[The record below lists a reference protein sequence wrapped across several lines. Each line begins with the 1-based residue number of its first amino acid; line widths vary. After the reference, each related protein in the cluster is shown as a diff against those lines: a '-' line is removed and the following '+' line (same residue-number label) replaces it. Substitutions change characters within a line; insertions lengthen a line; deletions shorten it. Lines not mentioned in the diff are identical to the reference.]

1 MIRRRGRLPVL
12 LQAELTECGLAC
24 VAMIA
29 AFHGKPISMCEA
41 RQQIM
46 LSSKGATLADLI
58 DMASALAF
66 ESRGLRVEIEDLREL
81 RLPCILHWN
90 MNHFVVLTSLRRTG
104 VTIHD
109 PAEGLRHISWREFD
123 GHFTG
128 VALELWPSGEFV
140 RHSGRQGLSRFAP
153 IAKYCLDAKSEL
165 GWILLS
171 AFALEALSI
180 AMPFHLRWAID
191 RGLVSSSHA
200 RTLAMLS
207 MGFALLVVIQA
218 AICAVRG
225 WLVAAIS
232 AHLNLRWLSNVFSH
246 LMRLPLA
253 WFERRHPGAV
263 QSNFGSVQQIQ
274 QMLSTRFAQTIVDGV
289 MVIGTMAMM
298 LSYSVAVSA
307 VSVGAASLYLASRW
321 LSFRAMRDVKAEE
334 IAFSGKQNNH
344 FLETLRGIQTVRLYG
359 QVPLRTMHWLNLLVH
374 QFNAGLRGERIL
386 AVQRAMSGLLFGLE
400 RIGAVWIGAL
410 AVIDS
415 RLTVGMLFALVA
427 YREQFS
433 TRVAGL
439 IDCIIDLRMLAVHVE
454 RVADITD
461 QAPEPKEAVAGCL
474 SANDRDHLD
483 ASVELRGVSFRY
495 APSEP
500 WVLKRVDLRIE
511 PGESVAITGPSGGG
525 KSTLAKILLGLLE
538 PVEGEV
544 LFGGRRIDE
553 IGLTHFRR
561 LVGTVMQDDTVFG
574 GTIADNIS
582 FFAADVDM
590 ARIEACAALAAM
602 DAEIDRMPMG
612 YDSLVGAGGCLLSGG
627 QRQRLL
633 LARALYKQPRVL
645 LLDEATSHLDTAN
658 ETAINA
664 AVRAMQLTR
673 IVIAHRPQTIASAQR
688 VFRLEHGR
696 IQAIADAEPQRG
708 GDTGAIGTAHA
719 HKEIA

>member
-1 MIRRRGRLPVL
+1 MIGLRGKLPVL

-24 VAMIA
+24 VAMMA
-29 AFHGKPISMCEA
+29 AFHGKPISMREA
-41 RQQIM
+41 RQQIV

-58 DMASALAF
+58 DIASALALS
-66 ESRGLRVEIEDLREL
+66 SRALRVEIEDLSEL

-90 MNHFVVLTSLRRTG
+90 MNHFVVLKSLSRSG

-109 PAEGLRHISWREFD
+109 PAAGLRRISWREFD

-128 VALELWPSGEFV
+128 VALELWPSSEFV
-140 RHSGRQGLSRFAP
+140 RHSEKRDLSRFAP

-165 GWILLS
+165 SWILLS

-200 RTLAMLS
+200 RTLAVLS
-207 MGFALLVVIQA
+207 IGFALLVVVQA
-218 AICAVRG
+218 AISAVRG

-232 AHLNLRWLSNVFSH
+232 AHLNFRWLSNVFSH
-246 LMRLPLA
+246 LIRLPLA

-263 QSNFGSVQQIQ
+263 QSNFGSVEQIQ
-274 QMLSTRFAQTIVDGV
+274 HMLSTRFAQTIVDGV
-289 MVIGTMAMM
+289 MVVGTMAMM
-298 LSYSVAVSA
+298 LSYSTAVSV

-334 IAFSGKQNNH
+334 IAFGSKQNNH

-359 QVPLRTMHWLNLLVH
+359 QVPLRTMHWLNLLVS
-374 QFNAGLRGERIL
+374 QFNAGLRGERIV
-386 AVQRAMSGLLFGLE
+386 AVQRAMSTLLFGLE
-400 RIGAVWIGAL
+400 RIAAVWIGAL

-439 IDCIIDLRMLAVHVE
+439 IDCVIDLRMLAVHVE
-454 RVADITD
+454 RVTDITD
-461 QAPEPKEAVAGCL
+461 HAPEPNEAVAGCL
-474 SANDRDHLD
+474 SPIDHDRLE

-553 IGLTHFRR
+553 IGLTPFRR

-574 GTIADNIS
+574 GTIAENIS
-582 FFAADVDM
+582 FFAADVDI
-590 ARIEACAALAAM
+590 ARIEACAALAGLH
-602 DAEIDRMPMG
+602 AEIDRMPMG

-627 QRQRLL
+627 QKQRLL
-633 LARALYKQPRVL
+633 LARALYKQPRLL

-673 IVIAHRPQTIASAQR
+673 IVIAHRPQTIASAER

-696 IQAIADAEPQRG
+696 VDLVDDDEAHRGQDA
-708 GDTGAIGTAHA
+708 GAVGTHHA
-719 HKEIA
+719 HRETA

>member
-1 MIRRRGRLPVL
+1 MIGLRGKLPVL

-24 VAMIA
+24 VAMMA
-29 AFHGKPISMCEA
+29 AFHGKPISMREA
-41 RQQIM
+41 RQQIV
-46 LSSKGATLADLI
+46 LSSKGATLAELI
-58 DMASALAF
+58 DIASALAM
-66 ESRGLRVEIEDLREL
+66 ESRALRVEVEDLGEL

-90 MNHFVVLTSLRRTG
+90 MNHFVVLKSLRRSG

-109 PAEGLRHISWREFD
+109 PAAGLRHISWREFD

-140 RHSGRQGLSRFAP
+140 RHSEKRSLSRFAP
-153 IAKYCLDAKSEL
+153 IARYCLDAKSEL

-200 RTLAMLS
+200 RTLSTLS
-207 MGFALLVVIQA
+207 IGFAVLVVIQA
-218 AICAVRG
+218 AICGVRG

-298 LSYSVAVSA
+298 LSYSAAVSA

-334 IAFSGKQNNH
+334 IAFGGKQNNH

-400 RIGAVWIGAL
+400 RIAAVWIGAL

-439 IDCIIDLRMLAVHVE
+439 IDCAIDLRMLAVHVE

-461 QAPEPKEAVAGCL
+461 QAPETNEAVAGCL
-474 SANDRDHLD
+474 SANERDRLE

-553 IGLTHFRR
+553 IGLAHFRR

-590 ARIEACAALAAM
+590 AHIEACATLAGLG
-602 DAEIDRMPMG
+602 AEIDRMPMG

-627 QRQRLL
+627 QKQRLL
-633 LARALYKQPRVL
+633 LARALYKQPRLL

-658 ETAINA
+658 EAAINA

-696 IQAIADAEPQRG
+696 VNAVVEAEPHAG
-708 GDTGAIGTAHA
+708 NHAGAMGSDHIPEETA
-719 HKEIA
+719 